1 MANLNQNQSMIGNLV
16 VQMNQNIKELE
27 MQYREE
33 EDELCFPRDSMRV
46 WPIQRYQEVLPKV
59 KDIGIPV
66 QEAHEICQ

>member
-33 EDELCFPRDSMRV
+33 EDES
-46 WPIQRYQEVLPKV
+46 I
-59 KDIGIPV
+59 KDRIDQQMTTIKKTLRKLEG
-66 QEAHEICQ
+66 

>member
-33 EDELCFPRDSMRV
+33 EDES
-46 WPIQRYQEVLPKV
+46 I
-59 KDIGIPV
+59 KDRIDQQMTMIKKTLRKLEG
-66 QEAHEICQ
+66 

>member
-33 EDELCFPRDSMRV
+33 EDESIKERIDQQMTMIKKTLRKL
-46 WPIQRYQEVLPKV
+46 E
-59 KDIGIPV
+59 G
-66 QEAHEICQ
+66 

>member
-33 EDELCFPRDSMRV
+33 EDES
-46 WPIQRYQEVLPKV
+46 I
-59 KDIGIPV
+59 KDRIDQQMTTIKKSLRKLEG
-66 QEAHEICQ
+66 

>member
-33 EDELCFPRDSMRV
+33 EDESIKERIDQQMTTIKKTLRKL
-46 WPIQRYQEVLPKV
+46 E
-59 KDIGIPV
+59 G
-66 QEAHEICQ
+66 